1 MLSEDIDLQSVGF
14 EISILIVRVMMIF
27 ILLLSL
33 FYICLTV
40 VSSQLLLSL
49 SVPILLLLT
58 YLLPPI
64 VNSICLGLQRIILG
78 KHGQQAFFQQCQ

>member
-1 MLSEDIDLQSVGF
+1 
-14 EISILIVRVMMIF
+14 MIF

-40 VSSQLLLSL
+40 ASSQLLLSL
-49 SVPILLLLT
+49 SVPVLLLLT

-64 VNSICLGLQRIILG
+64 VNSICMGLQKISLG
-78 KHGQQAFFQQCQ
+78 KRGQQAFSQQCQ